1 MTARRLLS
9 FVLLVTVGVTAGH
22 TLAQQSQQERSS
34 QLTATAPGGPP
45 FWAGAG
51 QLWFG
56 VHPAGH
62 ELTVDEARSGLERW
76 IAQNGNPRLKLGN
89 VATKDD
95 RTITAEIVTVDNSL
109 VQKLDI
115 DRRTG
120 TVWQMQGPDGWGMW
134 QHMGPAH
141 GMGWWGR
148 TDGWPGW
155 AFHLIGMF
163 LFLTFLV
170 VVAALVAATFRG
182 RNAGRGW
189 WWEGPYGPSSLEEI
203 KTRYARGEI
212 SRDEYLRQKG
222 DCRSERR

>member
-22 TLAQQSQQERSS
+22 GLAQQSQQERST
-34 QLTATAPGGPP
+34 QLTTSVPGGPP
-45 FWAGAG
+45 FWAGSG

-89 VATKDD
+89 VGEKDD

-120 TVWQMQGPDGWGMW
+120 TVWQMQRPDGWGMW

-148 TDGWPGW
+148 TDGWQGW
-155 AFHLIGMF
+155 AAFHLIGMF

-170 VVAALVAATFRG
+170 VIAALIATTFRG

-189 WWEGPYGPSSLEEI
+189 WREGPYAPSSLYQI
-203 KTRYARGEI
+203 KTRYAHGEI

-222 DCRSERR
+222 ELSK